1 MSNSITYRSF
11 SLLMAFLILFSS
23 SGLTMDMHFCQGH
36 LKRINLFGK
45 AKTCAEVVKSC
56 CHAKA
61 LKTACGINDDH
72 VGCCNN
78 TEVLLDMDIESTAL
92 ISTDISNDNIIWL
105 KAYVSIFLKNLY
117 ISGYHSYTDYAYLPP
132 PDLKQNTVVLFQNF
146 RL

>member
-1 MSNSITYRSF
+1 MHTKSTYRLI
-11 SLLMAFLILFSS
+11 SLVMAFLILFSS

-61 LKTACGINDDH
+61 LKTTCAINDDH
-72 VGCCNN
+72 EGCCNN
-78 TEVLLDMDIESTAL
+78 SEVLLDMDIESTA
-92 ISTDISNDNIIWL
+92 IVSPDISNDNIIWL
-105 KAYVSIFLKNLY
+105 KAYVSIFFK
-117 ISGYHSYTDYAYLPP
+117 IIFRSGYDTYTDYAYLPP